1 MSDFLDEIRNTEDML
16 KGNINRM
23 CVTSDVE
30 ELRDMFNYAKRKILH
45 IYDMNYDRLKK
56 EGVIK

>member
-1 MSDFLDEIRNTEDML
+1 MSDFLNEIRNTEDIL

-23 CVTSDVE
+23 CATSDVE
-30 ELRDMFNYAKRKILH
+30 ELRDMFNHAKRWILH